1 MQRHA
6 RTYWSPI
13 RSLIL
18 SIAGGSLFIGMM
30 ACSSPPAQNEPQA
43 QQAQPTEQKIERH
56 DLNGK
61 VVSIDK
67 TGKTL
72 TVDHKEIPGF
82 MGAMTMPYPV
92 KDERLLDN
100 ISPGDQVNAQ
110 VVADSKSMWLESIVV
125 TQKATK

>member
-6 RTYWSPI
+6 RTP

-18 SIAGGSLFIGMM
+18 SITGASLFIWLT

-43 QQAQPTEQKIERH
+43 QQAAPQTEQKTERH
-56 DLNGK
+56 ELNGK

-67 TGKTL
+67 AGKSV
-72 TVDHKEIPGF
+72 TVDHQEIPGF

-92 KDERLLDN
+92 KDEHLLDN
-100 ISPGDQVNAQ
+100 LSAGDQVKAQ
-110 VVADSKSMWLESIVV
+110 VVADSKSVWLENIEVV
-125 TQKATK
+125 QKGTK

>member
-6 RTYWSPI
+6 RTP

-18 SIAGGSLFIGMM
+18 SITGVSLFFWLT

-43 QQAQPTEQKIERH
+43 QQAQPTEQKTERH
-56 DLNGK
+56 ELNGK

-67 TGKTL
+67 AGKTV

-92 KDERLLDN
+92 KDEHLLDN
-100 ISPGDQVNAQ
+100 LAPGDQVNAQ
-110 VVADSKSMWLESIVV
+110 IVADSKSMWLENIEV
-125 TQKATK
+125 QKATK

>member
-6 RTYWSPI
+6 RTT

-18 SIAGGSLFIGMM
+18 SLTGVSLFIWLA
-30 ACSSPPAQNEPQA
+30 ACSSQPAQNEPPA
-43 QQAQPTEQKIERH
+43 QQTQPTEQKTERH

-67 TGKTL
+67 AGKKV
-72 TVDHKEIPGF
+72 TVDHQEIPGF

-92 KDERLLDN
+92 KDEHLLDN
-100 ISPGDQVNAQ
+100 LSPGDQVNAQ
-110 VVADSKSMWLESIVV
+110 IVADSKSMWLENIEVV
-125 TQKATK
+125 QKAAK

>member
-6 RTYWSPI
+6 RTP

-18 SIAGGSLFIGMM
+18 SITGVSLFIWLT
-30 ACSSPPAQNEPQA
+30 ACSSQPTQNEPQA
-43 QQAQPTEQKIERH
+43 QQAQPTEQKTERH
-56 DLNGK
+56 ELKGK

-67 TGKTL
+67 AGKSV
-72 TVDHKEIPGF
+72 TVDHQEIPGF

-100 ISPGDQVNAQ
+100 LSPGDQVDAQ
-110 VVADSKSMWLESIVV
+110 VVADSASMWLEHIVV
-125 TQKATK
+125 VQKAAK